1 MEYRLSQSKFISKT
15 LLVMALGLL
24 VTYGTGMLAS
34 NYLGYINFTTMLV
47 AMFLELGVVIYLRSK
62 VAKMSPAKATLWF
75 LIYSALNGITFA
87 TIFVVYDL
95 TTIGTVFIIA
105 ALMFASSAMVGMT
118 TKKDLSMFGQ
128 FLTMALI
135 GLLIVSLVNIFL
147 PLKGLNLTISIFG
160 MLLFSG
166 LTAYDMQKIKCFHEQ
181 AYYMNSNDV
190 SRFTI
195 IAALELYLD
204 FINIFLYLLRF
215 ASNNDN

>member
-34 NYLGYINFTTMLV
+34 NYLRYISFTTMLV

-62 VAKMSPAKATLWF
+62 VSKMSPAKATSWF

-87 TIFVVYDL
+87 TIFVLYDL

-128 FLTMALI
+128 FLTMSLI

-166 LTAYDMQKIKCFHEQ
+166 LTAYDMQKIKYFHEQ

-190 SRFTI
+190 SRFII